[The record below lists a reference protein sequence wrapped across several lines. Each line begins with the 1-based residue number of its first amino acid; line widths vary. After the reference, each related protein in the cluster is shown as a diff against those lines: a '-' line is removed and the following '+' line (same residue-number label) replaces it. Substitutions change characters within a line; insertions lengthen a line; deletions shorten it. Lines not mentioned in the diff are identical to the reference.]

1 MRLTTRTNLASRILM
16 ACAVNDGVT
25 VRTSQIAAR
34 CNASTHHMLQVVNL
48 LHGNRFVETIRGR
61 SGGLRLARPMDQIS
75 IGEVFRVFEAG
86 VPFAECF
93 DAQTNTCPLSDTCR
107 LRSFISRALE
117 MFYHELDMT
126 APWQRQ
132 MPFLPFILLLET
144 NQSSTSTEASE
155 GVAMSS
161 KHLRLALMQC
171 WWDARHFTEPPP
183 PANRAPSGHSRYS
196 TMN

>member
-48 LHGNRFVETIRGR
+48 LHGNGFVETIRGR

-117 MFYHELDMT
+117 MFYHELDMIT
-126 APWQRQ
+126 LAD
-132 MPFLPFILLLET
+132 LVKGNCGLE
-144 NQSSTSTEASE
+144 S
-155 GVAMSS
+155 VLAMSD
-161 KHLRLALMQC
+161 RVALPCKPETRPQ
-171 WWDARHFTEPPP
+171 T
-183 PANRAPSGHSRYS
+183 
-196 TMN
+196 

>member
-48 LHGNRFVETIRGR
+48 LHGNGFVETIRGR

-117 MFYHELDMT
+117 MFYHELDT
-126 APWQRQ
+126 ITLAD
-132 MPFLPFILLLET
+132 LVKGNCGLE
-144 NQSSTSTEASE
+144 S
-155 GVAMSS
+155 VLAMSD
-161 KHLRLALMQC
+161 RVALPCKPKTRPQ
-171 WWDARHFTEPPP
+171 T
-183 PANRAPSGHSRYS
+183 
-196 TMN
+196 